1 MKYGLVFKINDII
14 FLAEYDEDGNIGEG
28 CDISDEEGVYK
39 NFTGN
44 DVAFVEV
51 YSYQQDVMKIRDLK
65 FISIRNDDDYSL
77 TFADFLKEGG
87 GPEFARSIYNEVV
100 NGESSRNDV

>member
-28 CDISDEEGVYK
+28 CDISDEEGVYQH
-39 NFTGN
+39 FTGN
-44 DVAFVEV
+44 DVSFVEL

-65 FISIRNDDDYSL
+65 MISIRNDEDPNA
-77 TFADFLKEGG
+77 TFSDFLKEGG
-87 GPEFARSIYNEVV
+87 GPEFAKSIYDEVI
-100 NGESSRNDV
+100 NGESSRNNV